1 MHQTKSPDFPFLVLF
16 KNPKKMKPV
25 MISTALV
32 VLGVVSTVS
41 AHAASPLAV
50 AVAVENFKNAKIVTD
65 VVPTFTPSGLMT
77 LNFTTGVGR
86 PAIGEA
92 VARTN
97 VSGAPVLM
105 IRGTEESEAQAGGPF
120 NVTTTRYTVLC
131 IDGNTAGSSNP
142 TGYNLHYLENNLAYG
157 ENHDHT
163 VTLNST
169 GSPVVA
175 YAAPN
180 PPSGSGPHRY
190 IWLTYAQPGN
200 FSAPSTPAPGSGV
213 ALFNLTQ
220 YTSAANLG
228 EPLTGT
234 YFTVQ
239 EGAAN
244 ASVASTTAVDS
255 TTLPQYTATATG
267 GTNPTHDDGHSNSG
281 AQNVV
286 WPGIVALIGTAV
298 GALVT
303 L

>member
-1 MHQTKSPDFPFLVLF
+1 MTRFTAC
-16 KNPKKMKPV
+16 
-25 MISTALV
+25 TALV
-32 VLGVVSTVS
+32 MLGFASTVS
-41 AHAASPLAV
+41 AHAASPLAI
-50 AVAVENFKNAKIVTD
+50 AVALENFKNAKIVPD
-65 VVPTFTPSGLMT
+65 VVPTFNPSGLMT

-86 PAIGEA
+86 PDIGQL
-92 VARTN
+92 VSRSN
-97 VSGAPVLM
+97 VSDTPLLM
-105 IRGTEESEAQAGGPF
+105 IRGSEAAEAQTSGPF
-120 NVTTTRYTVLC
+120 NVTTIRYTVLC

-142 TGYNLHYLENNLAYG
+142 GGYNLHYLENNLAYG

-190 IWLTYAQPGN
+190 IWLTYAQPEGFN
-200 FSAPSTPAPGSGV
+200 APSTPAAGSGV

-220 YTSAANLG
+220 YTTAANLSD
-228 EPLTGT
+228 PIVGT

-239 EGAAN
+239 EGSAN

-255 TTLPQYTATATG
+255 TTLPQYTATATAS
-267 GTNPTHDDGHSNSG
+267 TNSTGDQGHSNAAMTSVAWVPG
-281 AQNVV
+281 AL
-286 WPGIVALIGTAV
+286 ALMGAAV
-298 GALVT
+298 GALLT

>member
-1 MHQTKSPDFPFLVLF
+1 
-16 KNPKKMKPV
+16 
-25 MISTALV
+25 MIHLTTSAALIM
-32 VLGVVSTVS
+32 LGVASTVS
-41 AHAASPLAV
+41 AHAASPLAI
-50 AVAVENFKNAKIVTD
+50 AVALENFKNAKIVPD
-65 VVPTFTPSGLMT
+65 VFNTFNPSGLMT

-86 PAIGEA
+86 PRGEASSSSAIGEA

-97 VSGAPVLM
+97 VSDTPVLM
-105 IRGTEESEAQAGGPF
+105 IRGSEEAEAQAGGPF

-131 IDGNTAGSSNP
+131 IDGNTAGSTNP
-142 TGYNLHYLENNLAYG
+142 RGYNLHYLENNLAYG

-169 GSPVVA
+169 GSPVIA

-190 IWLTYAQPGN
+190 IWLTYAQPEG
-200 FSAPSTPAPGSGV
+200 FSAPSTPTPGSGV

-228 EPLTGT
+228 DPIVGT

-255 TTLPQYTATATG
+255 TTLPQYTATATATTG
-267 GTNPTHDDGHSNSG
+267 THDNGHSNTAVPSIAWIPG
-281 AQNVV
+281 AA
-286 WPGIVALIGTAV
+286 ALMGAAV
-298 GALVT
+298 GALFT

>member
-1 MHQTKSPDFPFLVLF
+1 MRLTTYV
-16 KNPKKMKPV
+16 
-25 MISTALV
+25 ALAM
-32 VLGVVSTVS
+32 LGVGSTVS
-41 AHAASPLAV
+41 AHAASPLAI
-50 AVAVENFKNAKIVTD
+50 AVAVENFKNAKIVPD
-65 VVPTFTPSGLMT
+65 IFSNFNPGGLMT
-77 LNFTTGVGR
+77 LNFTAGVGR
-86 PAIGEA
+86 PEIGQA

-97 VSGAPVLM
+97 VSNTPVLM
-105 IRGTEESEAQAGGPF
+105 IRGSAESEAQAGGPF
-120 NVTTTRYTVLC
+120 NVTTIRYTVLC

-142 TGYNLHYLENNLAYG
+142 SGYNLHYLENNLAYG

-190 IWLTYAQPGN
+190 IWLTYTQPDD
-200 FSAPSTPAPGSGV
+200 FSAPSTPAPGSSV

-220 YTSAANLG
+220 YISAANLTG
-228 EPLTGT
+228 PIAGT

-255 TTLPQYTATATG
+255 TTLPQYTPTATAS
-267 GTNPTHDDGHSNSG
+267 TNSTHDGGHSNAAIPSAAWFSG
-281 AQNVV
+281 T
-286 WPGIVALIGTAV
+286 VALMGAAV
-298 GALVT
+298 GVLTV

>member
-1 MHQTKSPDFPFLVLF
+1 MMRLTTSA
-16 KNPKKMKPV
+16 
-25 MISTALV
+25 ALV
-32 VLGVVSTVS
+32 MLSAASIVS
-41 AHAASPLAV
+41 AHAASPLAI
-50 AVAVENFKNAKIVTD
+50 AVALENFKNAKIVPD
-65 VVPTFTPSGLMT
+65 VFNTFNPSGLMT

-86 PAIGEA
+86 PDIGQA

-97 VSGAPVLM
+97 VSDAPVLM
-105 IRGTEESEAQAGGPF
+105 IRGSAEAEAQAGGPF
-120 NVTTTRYTVLC
+120 NVTTARYTVLC
-131 IDGNTAGSSNP
+131 VDGNTAGSSNP
-142 TGYNLHYLENNLAYG
+142 RGYNLHYLENNLAYG

-180 PPSGSGPHRY
+180 PPAGSGPHRY
-190 IWLTYAQPGN
+190 IWLTYAQPEG

-228 EPLTGT
+228 NPIVGT

-255 TTLPQYTATATG
+255 TTLPQYSATATAS
-267 GTNPTHDDGHSNSG
+267 TNSTDGQGHSNAAVPSVTWIPG
-281 AQNVV
+281 A
-286 WPGIVALIGTAV
+286 VALIGAAI
-298 GALVT
+298 GALVA